1 MARAGAIRAG
11 AAFVEL
17 YADGSRLQKDLSA
30 AQRRFQTWGQNLTR
44 VGAGLFAGGAS
55 IGGPLALA
63 VKAASDEQETYNKF
77 VQVFGENAQRAE
89 AWVDELAKT
98 VGRSKTQMRDAL
110 STLQAFFVGLGF
122 TRDESQELSQ
132 TLTALAIDF
141 GSFFNIGDDEA
152 LRRFISA
159 LAGSPEVLDKFGVNI
174 REAALEQEAMR
185 RGMDV
190 NIHTADEMTKSLLR
204 VGVLLRTMTDQGLV
218 GDAVRTAGQ
227 FANLWKRLK
236 GEIRDTGAA
245 IGRSLLPVLEPVVAV
260 AAEGVEV
267 IGDVVQRFPGLV
279 VGLAA
284 ASGLALA
291 AGAALTLLGIAA
303 FGVGSG
309 FGAIASA
316 AGLLLT
322 PVGAVSALT
331 IAGAAAFVT
340 WSGAGASA
348 VRVLREEWSTLGPVF
363 QASISAMMDALS
375 AGDAKLAVEIFW
387 ATFRVA
393 WLEGQDSIS
402 KLWNDWIDSLGDK
415 WEALKKAIVDFD
427 AGSLAQ
433 AIPGVRMSN
442 AARGAIADGVGLVAA
457 DAQARA
463 ESSIGPLGERRRQI
477 ELGEA
482 MREREAAQEQVNM
495 LTSALLM
502 GDALRARG
510 SAVRPATEI
519 SAELEKAQERL
530 MRAVERIAQVRS
542 SSASALADEKA
553 NERIADILDRPN
565 DPNAADEQSPGGAL
579 AEARKELERLLEQ
592 SENRSGSTSG
602 LVSGNSS
609 NGSMSTGLELNALF
623 DRLDSFASG
632 GLRAMGTFGSSRE
645 LQGGR
650 EFSRDARETRDNT
663 KRTADGIEKLNRM
676 IEQSGGLIF
685 V

>member
-1 MARAGAIRAG
+1 
-11 AAFVEL
+11 
-17 YADGSRLQKDLSA
+17 
-30 AQRRFQTWGQNLTR
+30 
-44 VGAGLFAGGAS
+44 
-55 IGGPLALA
+55 
-63 VKAASDEQETYNKF
+63 
-77 VQVFGENAQRAE
+77 
-89 AWVDELAKT
+89 
-98 VGRSKTQMRDAL
+98 
-110 STLQAFFVGLGF
+110 
-122 TRDESQELSQ
+122 
-132 TLTALAIDF
+132 
-141 GSFFNIGDDEA
+141 
-152 LRRFISA
+152 
-159 LAGSPEVLDKFGVNI
+159 
-174 REAALEQEAMR
+174 
-185 RGMDV
+185 
-190 NIHTADEMTKSLLR
+190 
-204 VGVLLRTMTDQGLV
+204 
-218 GDAVRTAGQ
+218 
-227 FANLWKRLK
+227 
-236 GEIRDTGAA
+236 
-245 IGRSLLPVLEPVVAV
+245 
-260 AAEGVEV
+260 
-267 IGDVVQRFPGLV
+267 
-279 VGLAA
+279 
-284 ASGLALA
+284 
-291 AGAALTLLGIAA
+291 
-303 FGVGSG
+303 
-309 FGAIASA
+309 
-316 AGLLLT
+316 
-322 PVGAVSALT
+322 VGAVSALT